1 MTQEKDTQD
10 ARNIGDNSFADNDS
24 IYEAAYKK
32 MRVVCQIMHNRLEF
46 LRDNL
51 DEARNGKKLAD
62 RVEGLAKAR
71 GEIRFIQT
79 HTGPLH
85 GSYHNH
91 PEDDFPAANFDEI
104 EEKHGREIAD
114 AEKLIVDLDNANK
127 AATAIARD
135 SYIRGDL

>member
-1 MTQEKDTQD
+1 MTQDKTKAE
-10 ARNIGDNSFADNDS
+10 RSIGDNSFADNDN

-71 GEIRFIQT
+71 GEIKFIQT
-79 HTGPLH
+79 HTGPLQ
-85 GSYHNH
+85 GSYHNY
-91 PEDDFPAANFDEI
+91 PEDDYAAANFDEI

-114 AEKLIVDLDNANK
+114 AEKLIVDLDNAKK
-127 AATAIARD
+127 AAATIAQD

>member
-1 MTQEKDTQD
+1 MTQDKTKAE
-10 ARNIGDNSFADNDS
+10 RSIGDNSFADNDN

-79 HTGPLH
+79 HTGPLQ
-85 GSYHNH
+85 GSYHNY
-91 PEDDFPAANFDEI
+91 PEDDYAAANFDEI

-114 AEKLIVDLDNANK
+114 AEKLIVDLDNAK
-127 AATAIARD
+127 KSS
-135 SYIRGDL
+135 SYNSTR